1 MTRKPLLAFGIAV
14 STCLALPTAA
24 FAEGKT
30 DLARKAIAAAQAK
43 VDAANIVGA
52 SGDAPRLHAEAVSA
66 IRMAQD
72 ELNRHDK
79 DAAIRDANRASGLAD
94 QALIASQRQRT
105 DDQRAGTVAAQ
116 SQADAANARAADS
129 QAAAAAA
136 QADAA
141 AARAAPP
148 VVVTMPAPVAAPETT
163 TTVSTTDSD
172 SMTAPATPVA
182 KRTVHR
188 TAKHRR
194 AVHHGRT
201 RTTTTTVRSN

>member
-14 STCLALPTAA
+14 ATCLALPTAA

-105 DDQRAGTVAAQ
+105 DDQRAGTAAAQ

-182 KRTVHR
+182 KRKVHR
-188 TAKHRR
+188 TTKHRR

>member
-14 STCLALPTAA
+14 ATCLALPTAA

-94 QALIASQRQRT
+94 QALSASQRQRT
-105 DDQRAGTVAAQ
+105 DDQRAGTAAAQ
-116 SQADAANARAADS
+116 SQADAADALAVAITHAHVSATARRIGVS
-129 QAAAAAA
+129 
-136 QADAA
+136 
-141 AARAAPP
+141 ARD
-148 VVVTMPAPVAAPETT
+148 VW
-163 TTVSTTDSD
+163 SR
-172 SMTAPATPVA
+172 
-182 KRTVHR
+182 K
-188 TAKHRR
+188 
-194 AVHHGRT
+194 
-201 RTTTTTVRSN
+201 

>member
-14 STCLALPTAA
+14 ATCLALPTAA

-105 DDQRAGTVAAQ
+105 DDQRAGTAAAQ

-194 AVHHGRT
+194 TVHHGRT